1 MDEIQNL
8 SKQISFNILI
18 YYFKSKS
25 SSPINFINLK
35 GPTRFYENILDGN
48 TTTEK
53 AHETR
58 ENCLTV
64 LIEFHLRL
72 SMNRFM
78 EKNLEYK

>member
-8 SKQISFNILI
+8 SKQISFNISI

-53 AHETR
+53 AES
-58 ENCLTV
+58 ENQK
-64 LIEFHLRL
+64 I
-72 SMNRFM
+72 S
-78 EKNLEYK
+78 